1 MQPQDATAAY
11 REASLENAPPIK
23 IVRMLYQ
30 GALRNIEKSR
40 RALEQEDQ
48 NQFVEGLHKTD
59 AIVAELRFC
68 LDHAAAPE
76 LSLQLESLYLFAEE
90 RLAVALEQRNIGPA
104 DEAGAVLRQLL
115 SAWTSLEIDGATAA

>member
-1 MQPQDATAAY
+1 MQPQDASAAY

-30 GALRNIEKSR
+30 GALRNIEKAR
-40 RALEQEDQ
+40 RALEQADQ
-48 NQFVEGLHKTD
+48 PQFVEGLHKAD

-68 LDHAAAPE
+68 LDHTAAPQ
-76 LSLQLESLYLFAEE
+76 LSAQLESLYLFAEE
-90 RLAVALEQRNIGPA
+90 RLAAALEQRDLAPA

-115 SAWTSLEIDGATAA
+115 SAWTSLEVDSARAA